1 MTLYQ
6 LTFFSFLII
15 FIGISIYH
23 GKNQRGLGDFYNM
36 GGSAGIWLICGTY
49 TATLVSALGMVGLTG
64 TAYADGP
71 VVGILVWGTFI
82 AFPITGLFMGAQ
94 LRRFGKVTIGDFLE
108 ERYESKSMRIMTT
121 VITIIGMGCFFVS
134 QLVGSALIVE
144 GVLGI
149 PYNYVVLLTVAVFV
163 IIAWSGG
170 SRTVTI
176 TDTIMFAM
184 ICLLLGFIFSGS
196 LIRMFGISTYRT
208 LAETRPALYT
218 ATDEGKIAW
227 GVILGWQI
235 LWCFGNASNPA
246 NLTRCYLAKD
256 GRSVTCAM
264 MAALALIIP
273 VIWLTHIAAAGV
285 QSVNP
290 NITNPSMT
298 IIWAALNLGS
308 PFIGALAIAGLF
320 AAVLSTASTQIL
332 TLALCLSRDIYER
345 FFCPA
350 ITPEAEKKVL
360 FMTRMAILLF
370 AVYGVI
376 AAWGNPTIIV
386 QIGNFGSSVFA
397 CTFFPVLLCGLRYKW
412 ATREAAIASFIVGF
426 VVDGVLSL
434 VPLFMGKPLA
444 WAGYLPWSLHPVV
457 WGFAASFAA
466 MFIVSALTKPTA
478 TMDALV
484 EKCMTV
490 TPEENIGTPISKVK
504 HYAYGMMAV
513 AIIFYVAALWF
524 AQGVGKVSL

>member
-218 ATDEGKIAW
+218 ATDGGKIAW

-235 LWCFGNASNPA
+235 LWCFGNEI
-246 NLTRCYLAKD
+246 
-256 GRSVTCAM
+256 GRAHV
-264 MAALALIIP
+264 
-273 VIWLTHIAAAGV
+273 
-285 QSVNP
+285 
-290 NITNPSMT
+290 
-298 IIWAALNLGS
+298 
-308 PFIGALAIAGLF
+308 
-320 AAVLSTASTQIL
+320 
-332 TLALCLSRDIYER
+332 
-345 FFCPA
+345 
-350 ITPEAEKKVL
+350 
-360 FMTRMAILLF
+360 
-370 AVYGVI
+370 
-376 AAWGNPTIIV
+376 
-386 QIGNFGSSVFA
+386 
-397 CTFFPVLLCGLRYKW
+397 
-412 ATREAAIASFIVGF
+412 
-426 VVDGVLSL
+426 
-434 VPLFMGKPLA
+434 
-444 WAGYLPWSLHPVV
+444 
-457 WGFAASFAA
+457 
-466 MFIVSALTKPTA
+466 
-478 TMDALV
+478 
-484 EKCMTV
+484 
-490 TPEENIGTPISKVK
+490 
-504 HYAYGMMAV
+504 
-513 AIIFYVAALWF
+513 
-524 AQGVGKVSL
+524 